1 MTITHAWER
10 FLASDR
16 RNAEDR
22 AEVFVSA
29 EDLVVI
35 IADGAGGTPGGGS
48 ASDALVAAVSSE
60 LQRGGDSF
68 DTRRWEK
75 VFHETD
81 AKLATHFYGETTGVL
96 VVLGARGLVGV
107 SAGDSEAWAVGATS
121 IDDLTVHQRSARV
134 GSGRIVAVTFERQAL
149 DGVLVVGSDGLF
161 KYARPEAVAAIVRVD
176 PPAEAARRL
185 SELVRL
191 SSGRL
196 QDDLAVVVAG
206 RARPD

>member
-1 MTITHAWER
+1 MSIAHTWER
-10 FLASDR
+10 LLASNR

-22 AEVFVSA
+22 AEVFVSGG
-29 EDLVVI
+29 DLVII

-81 AKLATHFYGETTGVL
+81 AKLAAHFSGETTGVL
-96 VVLGARGLVGV
+96 VVLSSRGLVGV

-134 GSGRIVAVTFERQAL
+134 GSGRIVAVAFERQAL
-149 DGVLVVGSDGLF
+149 DGVLVVGTDGLF
-161 KYARPEAVAAIVRVD
+161 KYATPEAVATIVRVN
-176 PPAEAARRL
+176 PPAEAARL
-185 SELVRL
+185 LLKLVRL

-206 RARPD
+206 RAQLD